1 MSVQAKKG
9 QSLNASKKMKQ
20 DCLVFTE
27 QWETLT
33 SFGVANIL
41 CQPGF
46 WLLSEH
52 ARSAFSAGTTE
63 ELSVGNKLNNK
74 HLLKPIFIA
83 LTACPE
89 ANLHSLCT
97 DFYER
102 DLPALAG

>member
-1 MSVQAKKG
+1 MMGKLKR
-9 QSLNASKKMKQ
+9 ASHSTPQKKMKQ

-41 CQPGF
+41 CQLGF

-89 ANLHSLCT
+89 ANLH
-97 DFYER
+97 
-102 DLPALAG
+102 